1 MRKFDDETGQL
12 ILIACVTVAL
22 AIVLITSY
30 EYSTLVTGEK
40 SINRENMDSTYYYQD
55 VRERYINIYD
65 KSEYLNYSKPINL
78 TVFENEMKDL
88 AILHGYSIDFIHN
101 DNGSKTTIVFV
112 DKDIR
117 IEEELPE
124 V

>member
-1 MRKFDDETGQL
+1 MREFDDETGQL
-12 ILIACVTVAL
+12 ILIACVTIVL
-22 AIVLITSY
+22 AIVLIVSY
-30 EYSTLVTGEK
+30 EYSTLSTGEK

-55 VRERYINIYD
+55 IRERYINIYND
-65 KSEYLNYSKPINL
+65 PDYLDYTEQKNL

-88 AILHGYSIDFIHN
+88 AILHGYSIDFIHDGPN
-101 DNGSKTTIVFV
+101 TTIMFV

>member
-12 ILIACVTVAL
+12 ILIACVTVVL

-30 EYSTLVTGEK
+30 EYSTLSTGEE

-55 VRERYINIYD
+55 VRERYINIYKD
-65 KSEYLNYSKPINL
+65 PEYLDYTKPNNL

-101 DNGSKTTIVFV
+101 GSKTTIVFV

>member
-12 ILIACVTVAL
+12 ILIACVTVVL

-30 EYSTLVTGEK
+30 EYSTLSTGEE

-55 VRERYINIYD
+55 VRERYINIYND
-65 KSEYLNYSKPINL
+65 PEYLDYTKLNNL

-101 DNGSKTTIVFV
+101 GSKTTIVFV

-124 V
+124 M

>member
-12 ILIACVTVAL
+12 ILIACVTVVL

-30 EYSTLVTGEK
+30 EYSTLSTGEE

-55 VRERYINIYD
+55 VRERYINIYKD
-65 KSEYLNYSKPINL
+65 PEYLNYSEPINL

-88 AILHGYSIDFIHN
+88 AILHGYSIDFIHT
-101 DNGSKTTIVFV
+101 DNRSKTTIVFV
-112 DKDIR
+112 DKDIK